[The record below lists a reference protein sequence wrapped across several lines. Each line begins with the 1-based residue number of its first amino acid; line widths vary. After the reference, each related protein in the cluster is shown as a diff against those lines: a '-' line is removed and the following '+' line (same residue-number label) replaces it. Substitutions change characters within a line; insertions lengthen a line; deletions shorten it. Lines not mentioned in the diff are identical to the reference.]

1 MPWASMS
8 CSPVRTAGRAIT
20 CLSSPKIRSAATP
33 LQPGRLAADRRGR
46 AGLDLQLEVDR
57 EAHRAQRAQRVV
69 GERAGRDHAQP
80 PRLEVGAAAV
90 RVEQLAARERLGHR
104 VEREV
109 ARREVGFDVAVAQ
122 RHEVDVPGVAGADD
136 APRAERARQLEAA
149 RRRSR
154 ARARARRRRVVA
166 DREVEVGRR
175 AAEQPVAHGAADDP
189 RLAAGED
196 LARGLE
202 RRRSAH
208 AAAPP

>member
-1 MPWASMS
+1 MPGSI
-8 CSPVRTAGRAIT
+8 V
-20 CLSSPKIRSAATP
+20 
-33 LQPGRLAADRRGR
+33 QV
-46 AGLDLQLEVDR
+46 EVDR
-57 EAHRAQRAQRVV
+57 EADGAQRAQRVV
-69 GERAGRDHAQP
+69 GERAGRDHPQP

-104 VEREV
+104 VDREV
-109 ARREVGFDVAVAQ
+109 ARREVGLDVAVAQ

-136 APRAERARQLEAA
+136 APRAERPRELERGGAG
-149 RRRSR
+149 R
-154 ARARARRRRVVA
+154 ARERAAPRVGIVA

-196 LARGLE
+196 LARGLQ
-202 RRRSAH
+202 RRRRAH